1 MFKSNMLKLFNAI
14 TVIIFIVLIN
24 STIANAEVF
33 TIAQPLDAQNKF
45 IGAEIQSNSKPNNTR
60 VNGYFGY
67 GINSDW
73 DLILKGGFGTNSP
86 MIGADIQY
94 YFGNFEVFKVALKGG
109 VYYLDDLFF
118 NLTPILTHKFKWV
131 SLTTGLALNLKVTD
145 KSELGTNLYA
155 AVNFPINN
163 RFDIRIEGGL
173 KLTDN
178 YYNWL
183 SAGVAYLF

>member
-1 MFKSNMLKLFNAI
+1 MEKICILKVLKSLIIVVLFNSAI
-14 TVIIFIVLIN
+14 
-24 STIANAEVF
+24 AKAEVF
-33 TIAQPLDAQNKF
+33 TVAQPLDTQNRF
-45 IGAEIQSNSKPNNTR
+45 IGAEIQSNTKPNNTR
-60 VNGYFGY
+60 VNAYFGY

-73 DLILKGGFGTNSP
+73 DLILKAGFGTNSP
-86 MIGADIQY
+86 MIGTDIQY
-94 YFGNFEVFKVALKGG
+94 YFGNFEIFQVALKGG
-109 VYYLDDLFF
+109 VYYLDELFF

-145 KSELGTNLYA
+145 KSILGTNLYA

-163 RFDIRIEGGL
+163 RFDIRLEGGL

-183 SAGVAYLF
+183 SGGVAYLF